1 MDSKTHQNISGA
13 IIFLEEHCQGD
24 YFISNNRIIYNN
36 NLRIPDIKGISNVN
50 LSVVDVNGNV
60 KVSTNEQ
67 LKFEY
72 LPTAKRYFGLNPNNL
87 SFEKGSKV
95 SRKQLEA
102 KGFSKKFCHEIS
114 RRQFFNFLNQ
124 LPSRLGKMFS
134 F

>member
-1 MDSKTHQNISGA
+1 MLEIESRKTRQCSGLKTEKHA
-13 IIFLEEHCQGD
+13 AD
-24 YFISNNRIIYNN
+24 VS
-36 NLRIPDIKGISNVN
+36 GIWCKRLLPVMVCLA
-50 LSVVDVNGNV
+50 LSHAPFVLADDNGNV

>member
-1 MDSKTHQNISGA
+1 MNSQTHQNISGA

-24 YFISNNRIIYNN
+24 YCISRNRIIYNH

-50 LSVVDVNGNV
+50 LSVVDVKGIV
-60 KVSTNEQ
+60 MVSAKDK

-72 LPTAKRYFGLNPNNL
+72 LPTAEGYYGLNPNNL
-87 SFEKGSKV
+87 SFDKGTKV